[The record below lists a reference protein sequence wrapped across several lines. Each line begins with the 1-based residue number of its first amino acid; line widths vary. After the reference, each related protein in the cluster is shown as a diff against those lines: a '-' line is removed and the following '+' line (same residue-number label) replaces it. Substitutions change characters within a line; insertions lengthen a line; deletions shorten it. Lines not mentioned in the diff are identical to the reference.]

1 MPKENESFHS
11 AWPSRILSYLKIVK
25 GECNAKGK
33 RKFSFGMAE
42 PHPNLRKS
50 IRILNMPLTQHEFKP
65 FLKNNE
71 SFSLQYLSFQ
81 LPLPSKCYLQA
92 ECPTANTNRLANSL
106 IALFFRIGLECIY
119 IPAGHFLIILPADS
133 RRLFL
138 FSLYK

>member
-33 RKFSFGMAE
+33 RKFSFGIAE

-50 IRILNMPLTQHEFKP
+50 IRILNTPLTQHEFKP

-106 IALFFRIGLECIY
+106 IALFSYRFRMHLHSGRPFPDNITGRQ
-119 IPAGHFLIILPADS
+119 PKTFSFL
-133 RRLFL
+133 
-138 FSLYK
+138 SL

>member
-1 MPKENESFHS
+1 MPSGGSVDGKKKGGCV
-11 AWPSRILSYLKIVK
+11 KIHTL
-25 GECNAKGK
+25 
-33 RKFSFGMAE
+33 MAE

-50 IRILNMPLTQHEFKP
+50 IRILDTPLTQHEFKP

-106 IALFFRIGLECIY
+106 IAI
-119 IPAGHFLIILPADS
+119 
-133 RRLFL
+133 
-138 FSLYK
+138 FSVSV

>member
-1 MPKENESFHS
+1 MPKENESFHSAWPSRILSYLKIVKESAMPKENESFHS

-33 RKFSFGMAE
+33 RKFSFGIAE

-50 IRILNMPLTQHEFKP
+50 IRILNTPLTQHEFKP

-106 IALFFRIGLECIY
+106 IALF
-119 IPAGHFLIILPADS
+119 S
-133 RRLFL
+133 V
-138 FSLYK
+138 SV